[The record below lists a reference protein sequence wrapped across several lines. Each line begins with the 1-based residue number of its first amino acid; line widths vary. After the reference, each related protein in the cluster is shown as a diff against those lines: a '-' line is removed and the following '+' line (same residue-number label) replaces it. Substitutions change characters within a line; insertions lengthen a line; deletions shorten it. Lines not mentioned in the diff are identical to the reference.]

1 MRAHPGSTPTT
12 PAKDRMTRS
21 TLAHLRRL
29 ALAIAMGAA
38 AGAHAQLP
46 VQPAANQEALL
57 ASADPAL
64 AANKKLVF
72 DFWREILEG
81 GHLELTDKYLAEGY
95 IQHNPNVP
103 TGRAAFVDFFK
114 RFAKPRDIQPRIA
127 APLVSVVAERDL
139 VILSF
144 VQPTKDPKDASRT
157 ATTTWFDMFRIE
169 NGRIAEHWDCA
180 PRQ

>member
-1 MRAHPGSTPTT
+1 
-12 PAKDRMTRS
+12 MTRPP
-21 TLAHLRRL
+21 TFARLRRL
-29 ALAIAMGAA
+29 ALATAVCA
-38 AGAHAQLP
+38 AGAAHAQLP

-64 AANKKLVF
+64 AANKRLVF
-72 DFWREILEG
+72 DFWREVFEG
-81 GHLELTDKYLAEGY
+81 GHLELADRYMAEGY

-114 RFAKPRDIQPRIA
+114 RFAKPKEIQPRIA
-127 APLVSVVAERDL
+127 APLVSIVAERDL

-144 VQPTKDPKDASRT
+144 VQPTKGPKDASKT
-157 ATTTWFDMFRIE
+157 ATTTWFDMFRVE